1 MTKREFLMLAHNY
14 DIKKHGIAGW
24 YLSEKLDGQ
33 RCFWDG
39 GLTRNMLKANVPW
52 ANTDKDDRL
61 KATQYC
67 TGLWSRY
74 GNVIH
79 APGWWLDEL
88 PNMLL
93 DGELYMG
100 RHSRQELMSA
110 IRPLIPIDGLWD
122 GVKYHVFDMPSWG
135 GFLQTGRINNPNFRE
150 KIMNKGMWQW
160 VRELAKESS
169 FSIKWHYYL
178 TDPMQF
184 RSVVTMLDRLVINN
198 HVMQRVVQH
207 QLPFSTFTAQEVSQK
222 MLEGITENGGE
233 GVMLRSPDQA
243 WEPKRVH
250 GLVKMKKL
258 QDAEAMVLG
267 YVSGRQTDRGS
278 KLLGLMG
285 ALIVEYQGKQFEL
298 SGFTDEER
306 GLLDYTGWCTSNP
319 GSTVPE
325 TILSDH
331 FPRGSLVTFRYRELS
346 KDGIPIEARYWR
358 KA

>member
-1 MTKREFLMLAHNY
+1 MTKREFLMLAHTY
-14 DIKKHGIAGW
+14 KQSKHGIGGW
-24 YLSEKLDGQ
+24 FWSEKLDGQ

-39 GLTRNMLKANVPW
+39 GITRDMPKSDVPW

-61 KATQYC
+61 KDVQIC

-79 APGWWLDEL
+79 APGWWLNKL
-88 PNMLL
+88 PAMLL

-100 RHSRQELMSA
+100 RHSRQELMTI
-110 IRPLIPIDGLWD
+110 IRPLVPNEDEWFM
-122 GVKYHVFDMPSWG
+122 VKYHVFDMPSWG

-150 KIMNKGMWQW
+150 KLIHKGMWQW
-160 VRELAKESS
+160 VCDFLGA
-169 FSIKWHYYL
+169 FNWHHYQEG
-178 TDPMQF
+178 PIQF
-184 RSVVTMLDRLVINN
+184 RSVVTMMDRLIIDNEIVR
-198 HVMQRVVQH
+198 RVEQH
-207 QLPFSTFTAQEVSQK
+207 QLPFATHEAEEIIQIA
-222 MLEGITENGGE
+222 LEKICDIGGE
-233 GVMLRSPDQA
+233 GVMARSPDQA

-250 GLVKMKKL
+250 GLVKLKKL
-258 QDAEAMVLG
+258 QDAEAEVLG

-285 ALIVEYQGKQFEL
+285 ALIVEYKEKQFEL

-325 TILSDH
+325 TIVSDH
-331 FPRGSLVTFRYRELS
+331 FPRGTLVTFRYRELS

-358 KA
+358 KP